1 MPRKIYLDVCTL
13 CRPYDDQTYLR
24 VRMETSAVHLILSA
38 VEKSKFKLVWSPVHL
53 KEIEATANEVER
65 AELLYLI
72 AKTQSRSEHNTLLT
86 RNRAEFFVSKGLGIA
101 DAAYLAYS
109 ESFQA
114 ELITCDDKF
123 AKKSK
128 TITPAIWVGNPVA
141 FCEKEELL

>member
-13 CRPYDDQTYLR
+13 CRPYDDQTYSR

-38 VEKSKFKLVWSPVHL
+38 VEKSKFQLVWSPVHL

-86 RNRAEFFVSKGLGIA
+86 RNRANSL
-101 DAAYLAYS
+101 
-109 ESFQA
+109 
-114 ELITCDDKF
+114 
-123 AKKSK
+123 
-128 TITPAIWVGNPVA
+128 
-141 FCEKEELL
+141 